1 MFIVE
6 LKSHILFIFFFLILI
21 PAIYSLNYISEF
33 NVILKERLLENR
45 SRFTIK
51 MQKLRGNVN
60 FLLSFFKIMGIWI
73 KIKFKKIYN
82 MFIRTKDAKNDRK
95 LMTCIFGGDIKP
107 ISYIVPLMKS
117 SSKKS
122 SCSFIL
128 YDYSC

>member
-73 KIKFKKIYN
+73 KIKFKKNITCLSVQR
-82 MFIRTKDAKNDRK
+82 MQR
-95 LMTCIFGGDIKP
+95 MTEN
-107 ISYIVPLMKS
+107 
-117 SSKKS
+117 
-122 SCSFIL
+122 
-128 YDYSC
+128 